1 MVQEIRFSLLCLMDC
16 IYVRVRDKESL
27 HWVQKLT
34 KTKFKTQNPGLQ
46 TSIIQRIPKI
56 AVLLDIKNKSATIER
71 DKEHIPEERDA
82 KRWELEK
89 HDKYVFN
96 EEHGSVGRRVQ

>member
-1 MVQEIRFSLLCLMDC
+1 MDC

-34 KTKFKTQNPGLQ
+34 KTKFKMQNPGLQ
-46 TSIIQRIPKI
+46 APFIQRIPKI
-56 AVLLDIKNKSATIER
+56 AVLIEIKNKGATIEIN
-71 DKEHIPEERDA
+71 KEHIPEGRDA
-82 KRWELEK
+82 KRWELKK